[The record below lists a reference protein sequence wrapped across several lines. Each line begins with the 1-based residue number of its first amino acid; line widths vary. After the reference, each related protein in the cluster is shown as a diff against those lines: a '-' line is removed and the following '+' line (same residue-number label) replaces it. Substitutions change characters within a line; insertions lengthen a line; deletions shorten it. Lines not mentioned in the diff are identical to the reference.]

1 MSDADARAMMEW
13 AAAFAALGSADGEG
27 DAFVAVVDGE
37 ILRQIPELATDAV
50 LVAGLHAS
58 TLSHWMS
65 FLSVLSQPEHQLKLP
80 TQAEEFARTLALR
93 GKDLAVLLKVYR
105 AAHQGVFE
113 YFTSAVDALDDS
125 APPRDEVLKFLWR
138 RADLWI
144 DDSIEQL
151 IEVFYDERERIHD
164 SALARRA
171 TMIDA
176 LLDGSATDVEDATR
190 VLAHPLRHWQTG
202 FVIWSDEADLV
213 TSDFLQ
219 ATAVELGEALR
230 GSRPLTLVAGSR
242 DLWCWVATEE
252 PPPQDNVVEVLEP
265 TLVGRGVHVAVGL
278 PARGVAGFRSSHH
291 EALAAQRLCLAA
303 DRRQPVVAYRDVE
316 MLTLALENAEL
327 LRRMVAREVGAL
339 VGDDKN
345 LALVRET
352 ALTYLTNRMN
362 VEATADRLFVHK
374 NTVRYRIARAEEL
387 LGHPLTAR
395 PAQVELGLRY
405 LAWFGGV

>member
-1 MSDADARAMMEW
+1 MSDADARAMTEW
-13 AAAFAALGSADGEG
+13 AAAFAAQGSAEGEG

-37 ILRQIPELATDAV
+37 ILRQIPELAADAV
-50 LVAGLHAS
+50 IVADLHAS

-65 FLSVLSQPEHQLKLP
+65 FLSVISQPEHQLKLP
-80 TQAEEFARTLALR
+80 NQAEAFARTLALR

-113 YFTSAVDALDDS
+113 YFTSAVDALDDT

-176 LLDGSATDVEDATR
+176 LLDGSAADVEDATR

-202 FVIWSDEADLV
+202 FVIWSDESDLV

-230 GSRPLTLVAGSR
+230 GSRPLTHVAGSR
-242 DLWCWVATEE
+242 DLWCWVATDA
-252 PPPQDNVVEVLEP
+252 PPQDNVVAVLEP

-278 PARGVAGFRSSHH
+278 PARGVEGFRSSHH
-291 EALAAQRLCLAA
+291 EARAAQRLSLVAG
-303 DRRQPVVAYRDVE
+303 RHQPVVAYRDVE
-316 MLTLALENAEL
+316 MLTLALENGEL
-327 LRRMVAREVGAL
+327 LQRMVAREVGAL
-339 VGDDKN
+339 AGDDKN

-374 NTVRYRIARAEEL
+374 NTVRYRISRAEEL